1 MQLLYYE
8 LYVTTNARR
17 EAELPSAAAGCF
29 TRGKTIAAA
38 TAIAGSRCGAG
49 GVITAI
55 FALGNDTLLGRSYA
69 IGERTTVFTRRQRRP
84 GESRAGRGLACGEVV
99 NLNQQMQSNENND
112 PM

>member
-1 MQLLYYE
+1 MQILYYE

-29 TRGKTIAAA
+29 TRGWGGGQ
-38 TAIAGSRCGAG
+38 TAAGSRCGAG

-84 GESRAGRGLACGEVV
+84 GESRAGRGPACGEVV
-99 NLNQQMQSNENND
+99 NLNQQMQSHENND